1 MAIPVR
7 RFRVK
12 IKLVIPFALVGGF
25 LMVCGPMFA
34 HHSAAMYDREHPVT
48 LKGTVTKLAFFNPH
62 VRIYFQVKD
71 ENDNVAKWIAATATP
86 QRLHRAGWNA
96 KTLNPGDEVS
106 VTCAPARD
114 GRKICSVRRLVGPNG
129 KVLREG
135 AE

>member
-1 MAIPVR
+1 MKNTLPVLA
-7 RFRVK
+7 V
-12 IKLVIPFALVGGF
+12 AVGLLLGA
-25 LMVCGPMFA
+25 GPMFA
-34 HHSAAMYDREHPVT
+34 HHSAAIYDSEHPIT

-71 ENDNVAKWIAATATP
+71 ENDNVANWIAATATP

-96 KTLNPGDEVS
+96 KTLNSGDEIS
-106 VTCAPARD
+106 ITCDPARD

-129 KVLREG
+129 KVLRAG